1 MRRKLSRFLRNI
13 ALKRNVFGGRSDG
26 KCGVALQEA
35 SSFQRLIRAG
45 GEREFL
51 RCGPIFFQQAFWRYP
66 F

>member
-1 MRRKLSRFLRNI
+1 
-13 ALKRNVFGGRSDG
+13 
-26 KCGVALQEA
+26 LQEA